1 MSCSGLPS
9 YSLRSPAIVPWGDR
23 QRQALRPDERITAYP
38 IVQKWRQVLPQI
50 PRWWLLSMNIARLG
64 RDTGNG
70 GGEKNWLREQST
82 TRQLETTDD
91 GVEEDSEFVLGR
103 IDFIL
108 HSCLNSWLRAIGI
121 RQASFNFTRTQN
133 RNSAT
138 TRTTRTTRGTKR
150 DEHWPSSICP
160 LRLVTDVRQ
169 PQLSSF
175 VADSE
180 EANEPTRRN
189 TTLSLRQ
196 LNKD

>member
-108 HSCLNSWLRAIGI
+108 HSCLNSWLRAISIG
-121 RQASFNFTRTQN
+121 QASFNSTERNTEQEFCDDKDDTRHET
-133 RNSAT
+133 RRTLALLYLSPSSRHRRTTAT
-138 TRTTRTTRGTKR
+138 T
-150 DEHWPSSICP
+150 EF
-160 LRLVTDVRQ
+160 VRCR
-169 PQLSSF
+169 F
-175 VADSE
+175 
-180 EANEPTRRN
+180 
-189 TTLSLRQ
+189 
-196 LNKD
+196 